1 MGKYLL
7 VIGLLN
13 CLSQVAHAQSFQ
25 VPSYNEGRGGKW
37 DLTFQVTTNESKTY
51 VGDQGSS
58 FNLKGRTGF
67 GLGAAYNF
75 NEHLALGFDMNFTS
89 PRYTAILQPQDPSE
103 AAVFVDHRAN
113 IVTGQLK
120 GTWNILKSS
129 ITPYIDAGAGFTFID
144 SNIVDSETPTFCWFD
159 PWYGYVCNT
168 SSYSDTNFS
177 YGGAAGIRWDTS
189 NNLVLKVSVN
199 TLVVDLP
206 TDPQINSVRF
216 EIGARY

>member
-1 MGKYLL
+1 MKRYFLL
-7 VIGLLN
+7 ISLIIGL
-13 CLSQVAHAQSFQ
+13 SQAVHAQSFQ
-25 VPSYNEGRGGKW
+25 VPSYNDGRGGKW
-37 DLTFQVTTNESKTY
+37 ELTFQVSTNDSETY
-51 VGDQGSS
+51 SGEQGS
-58 FNLKGRTGF
+58 NLNLNQRTGF
-67 GLGAAYNF
+67 GLGTAYNF
-75 NEHLALGFDMNFTS
+75 NEHLAMGFDLNFTS
-89 PRYTAILQPQDPSE
+89 PRYTATLQPQMPGDDP
-103 AAVFVDHRAN
+103 VVINHRSN

-129 ITPYIDAGAGFTFID
+129 ITPYIDAGGGFTFID
-144 SNIVDSETPTFCWFD
+144 TNIVDSEAPAFCWYD

-189 NNLVLKVSVN
+189 NNLVLKVSIN
-199 TLVVDLP
+199 TLIIDLP